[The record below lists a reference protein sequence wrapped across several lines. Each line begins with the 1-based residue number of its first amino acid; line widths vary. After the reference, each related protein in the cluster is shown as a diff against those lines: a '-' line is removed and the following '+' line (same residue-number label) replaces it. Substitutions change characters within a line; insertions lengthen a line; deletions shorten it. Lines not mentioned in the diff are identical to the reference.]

1 MYSSGDWVSI
11 ARTGQTAR
19 VLDSSELW
27 GTREYQLWVPEL
39 REVHRLPEHAITSG
53 GVVSSPRMLTFT
65 SAAAKVA
72 DAVDRRALLA
82 PLESCVTP
90 LPHQVL
96 CLSRAVAREDVR
108 YLLADEVG
116 LGKTIEAGLVLRE
129 LKARGLVRR
138 TLVVAPTGLT
148 DQWHSEMKTHFSEDF
163 RVVVP
168 GEFANA
174 RKFLGLDAGDNLW
187 RVHDQ
192 VIAPLDSIK
201 PLDSRRG
208 WSDEQLE
215 RYNRERF
222 EDVVSAGWDLIVID
236 EAHRVGGSTD
246 QVARHQLGVA
256 LAQASPYLLLLTA
269 TPHQGKT
276 DGFRRVM
283 SLIDPETF
291 QDDESVTRDAVA
303 PYVIRTE
310 KRKAIDAEGR
320 PLFMPRR
327 TQLVPVSWGHAH
339 AQQQALYD
347 SVTEY
352 AREGYNRAIRE
363 KSNAAAFLMILMQR
377 LVTSSTRAIRM
388 TLEKRLDVL
397 ALPEGQLTLFPED
410 VEEWDE
416 LDGQEQLNRAL
427 SARLKGLGS
436 EHSEVEL
443 LLAAAR
449 RCEATSPDAKA
460 MALADHIGRAR
471 LDFDDHRLKV
481 LVFTEFVATQQM
493 LAEYLEQRGYSVAM
507 LNGSMGQDER
517 LAAQKRFARE
527 VDVLISTDAGGE
539 GLNLQFCNVVV
550 NYDLPW
556 NPMKIEQRIGRVDRI
571 GQMREVLA
579 INFELVG
586 TVEMRVREVLEEK
599 LARILEDFGVDKLS
613 DVLDTEGVDLDFDR
627 LYTGA
632 LRDPRSI
639 DREVQELARE
649 LLDRTREAR
658 QGMRILESADVQ
670 ADAAARLLEGQI
682 PIAVRTMTLAHLE
695 ERGVVDVVDF
705 ERVYRLEWPDGSIV
719 ARAVFDNRLSQQ
731 LDDVALVGLDD
742 ARVRGLLNR
751 VVAVADTS
759 RAALIRVSG
768 VSDVTSGIWAL
779 WRIGLQDGDARRER
793 FMPAFLDAAGRFLE
807 PTARLTWETI
817 SREGLNA
824 LVTLGEADV
833 GAERFHRLRE
843 RAEQDGRLIYQE
855 LLREHVEGIERN
867 RRRTDAA
874 FAARERASARIGLQN
889 VREARIRDIA
899 LERAA
904 WQAEQSEV
912 SQPAPILECVA
923 IAVVALATGVA

>member
-1 MYSSGDWVSI
+1 VYLSGEWVSI
-11 ARTGQTAR
+11 AQTGQAAR
-19 VLDSSELW
+19 VLDSWELW
-27 GTREYQLWVPEL
+27 GVREYQVWIPEL
-39 REVHRLPEHAITSG
+39 RKVRRLTEDAITG
-53 GVVSSPRMLTFT
+53 NGVVTSPSMLAFT

-96 CLSRAVAREDVR
+96 CLSRAVARENVR

-148 DQWHSEMKTHFSEDF
+148 DQWQSEMKTHFSEDF
-163 RVVVP
+163 RIVVP

-174 RKFLGLDAGDNLW
+174 RRFLGLDESDNLW

-201 PLDSRRG
+201 PLESRRG

-236 EAHRVGGSTD
+236 EAHRVGGSSE

-283 SLIDPETF
+283 SLIDSETF

-310 KRKAIDAEGR
+310 KRNAIDAEGR

-327 TQLVPVSWGHAH
+327 TQLVPVAWGEAH

-352 AREGYNRAIRE
+352 VREGYNRALRE

-388 TLEKRLDVL
+388 ALEKRLEVL

-410 VEEWDE
+410 VEEWDG
-416 LDGQEQLNRAL
+416 LDGQEQLSRAL
-427 SARLKGLGS
+427 NARLKGLGS
-436 EHSEVEL
+436 EHSEVEVL
-443 LLAAAR
+443 VSAAR

-460 MALADHIGRAR
+460 MALADRIGRAR
-471 LDFDDHRLKV
+471 LEFDDRHLKV

-493 LAEYLEQRGYSVAM
+493 LANYLEQRGYSTVL
-507 LNGSMGQDER
+507 LNGSMGPDER
-517 LAAQKRFARE
+517 LAAQKQFARE
-527 VDVLISTDAGGE
+527 ADVLISTDAGGE

-579 INFELVG
+579 INFELIG

-613 DVLDTEGVDLDFDR
+613 DVLDTEGVELDFDR

-639 DREVQELARE
+639 DREVQEFAQELLERTKEARE
-649 LLDRTREAR
+649 
-658 QGMRILESADVQ
+658 GMRILESADVQ

-682 PIAVRTMTLAHLE
+682 PIAVRTMTLAHLG
-695 ERGVVDVVDF
+695 ERGSVEVGGS
-705 ERVYRLEWPDGSIV
+705 EPIYRLGWPDGSIV
-719 ARAVFDNRLSQQ
+719 ERAVFDNRLSQQ
-731 LDDVALVGLDD
+731 LDDVTLVGLDD
-742 ARVRGLLNR
+742 ARVRGLLDR
-751 VVAVADTS
+751 VVAVADSS
-759 RAALIRVSG
+759 RAALIRVGG
-768 VSDVTSGIWAL
+768 VSDVTSGVWAL
-779 WRIGLQDGDARRER
+779 WRIGLQDGDSIRQR
-793 FMPAFLDAAGRFLE
+793 FMPTFLDGEGRFLE
-807 PTARLTWETI
+807 PTARLTWEAI
-817 SREGLNA
+817 SREGLDA
-824 LVTLGEADV
+824 FEALGEAEI
-833 GAERFHRLRE
+833 GEERFHQLRK

-855 LLREHVEGIERN
+855 LVREHRDGMERD

-889 VREARIRDIA
+889 VRQARIHDITV
-899 LERAA
+899 ERAA
-904 WQAEQSEV
+904 WQAQQPAVFE
-912 SQPAPILECVA
+912 PAPILECVA
-923 IAVVALATGVA
+923 IAVVAPTKGVN

>member
-1 MYSSGDWVSI
+1 MYLSGEWVSI
-11 ARTGQTAR
+11 AQTGQAAR
-19 VLDSSELW
+19 VLDSWELW
-27 GTREYQLWVPEL
+27 GVREYQVWIPEL
-39 REVHRLPEHAITSG
+39 RKVRRLTEDAITG
-53 GVVSSPRMLTFT
+53 NGVVTSPSMLAFT

-96 CLSRAVAREDVR
+96 CLSRAVARENVR

-148 DQWHSEMKTHFSEDF
+148 DQWQSEMKTHFSEDF
-163 RVVVP
+163 RIVVP

-174 RKFLGLDAGDNLW
+174 RRFLGLDESDNLW

-201 PLDSRRG
+201 PLESRRG

-236 EAHRVGGSTD
+236 EAHRVGGSSE

-283 SLIDPETF
+283 SLIDSETF

-310 KRKAIDAEGR
+310 KRNAIDAEGR

-327 TQLVPVSWGHAH
+327 TQLVPVAWGEAH

-352 AREGYNRAIRE
+352 VREGYNRALRE

-388 TLEKRLDVL
+388 ALEKRLEVL

-410 VEEWDE
+410 VEEWDG
-416 LDGQEQLNRAL
+416 LDGQEQLSRAL
-427 SARLKGLGS
+427 NARLKGLGS
-436 EHSEVEL
+436 EHSEVEVL
-443 LLAAAR
+443 VSAAR

-460 MALADHIGRAR
+460 MALADRIGRAR
-471 LDFDDHRLKV
+471 LEFDDRHLKV

-493 LAEYLEQRGYSVAM
+493 LANYLEQRGYSTVL
-507 LNGSMGQDER
+507 LNGSMGPDER
-517 LAAQKRFARE
+517 LAAQKQFARE
-527 VDVLISTDAGGE
+527 ADVLISTDAGGE

-579 INFELVG
+579 INFELIG

-613 DVLDTEGVDLDFDR
+613 DVLDTEGVELDFDR

-639 DREVQELARE
+639 DREVQEFAQELLERTKEARE
-649 LLDRTREAR
+649 
-658 QGMRILESADVQ
+658 GMRILESADVQ

-682 PIAVRTMTLAHLE
+682 PIAVRTMTLAHLG
-695 ERGVVDVVDF
+695 ERGSVEVGGS
-705 ERVYRLEWPDGSIV
+705 EPIYRLGWPDGSIV
-719 ARAVFDNRLSQQ
+719 ERAVFDNRLSQQ
-731 LDDVALVGLDD
+731 LDDVTLVGLDD
-742 ARVRGLLNR
+742 ARVRGLLDR
-751 VVAVADTS
+751 VVAVADSS
-759 RAALIRVSG
+759 RAALIRVGG
-768 VSDVTSGIWAL
+768 VSDVTSGVWAL
-779 WRIGLQDGDARRER
+779 WRIGLQDGDSIRQR
-793 FMPAFLDAAGRFLE
+793 FMPTFLDGEGRFLE
-807 PTARLTWETI
+807 PTARLTWEAI
-817 SREGLNA
+817 SREGLDA
-824 LVTLGEADV
+824 FEALGEAEI
-833 GAERFHRLRE
+833 GEERFHQLRK

-855 LLREHVEGIERN
+855 LVREHRDGMERD

-889 VREARIRDIA
+889 VRQARIHDITV
-899 LERAA
+899 ERAA
-904 WQAEQSEV
+904 WQAQQPAVFE
-912 SQPAPILECVA
+912 PAPILECVA
-923 IAVVALATGVA
+923 IAVVAPTKGVN

>member
-1 MYSSGDWVSI
+1 MYSRGDWVAI
-11 ARTGQTAR
+11 AQTGQVAR
-19 VLDSSELW
+19 VLESSELW
-27 GTREYQLWVPEL
+27 GTREYELWIPEL
-39 REVHRLPEHAITSG
+39 REVRRLPEAAISAAG
-53 GVVSSPRMLTFT
+53 IVGSSSRLVFT

-148 DQWHSEMKTHFSEDF
+148 DQWQSELKTHFSEDF
-163 RVVVP
+163 RIVIP
-168 GEFANA
+168 GEFSNA
-174 RKFLGLDAGDNLW
+174 RRFLGLDETDNLW

-192 VIAPLDSIK
+192 VVAPLDSIK
-201 PLDSRRG
+201 PLESRRG

-222 EDVVSAGWDLIVID
+222 EDVVSAGWDLIIVD
-236 EAHRVGGSTD
+236 EAHRVGGSSE

-283 SLIDPETF
+283 SLLDPETF
-291 QDDESVTRDAVA
+291 QDDESITRDAVA

-310 KRKAIDAEGR
+310 KRKVIDSEGR

-327 TQLVPVSWGHAH
+327 TQLVPVAWGEAH

-377 LVTSSTRAIRM
+377 LVTSSTRAIRT
-388 TLEKRLDVL
+388 TLEKRLGIL
-397 ALPEGQLTLFPED
+397 ELPDGQLTLFPED

-460 MALADHIGRAR
+460 MALADRIGAAR
-471 LDFDDHRLKV
+471 LDFDDRQLKV

-493 LAEYLEQRGYSVAM
+493 LAEYLEQRGYSTTL

-579 INFELVG
+579 VNFELVG

-613 DVLDTEGVDLDFDR
+613 DVLDTEGVELDFDR

-632 LRDPRSI
+632 LRDPKSI
-639 DREVQELARE
+639 DREVRDFAQELLARTKEARE
-649 LLDRTREAR
+649 
-658 QGMRILESADVQ
+658 GMRILESADVQ

-682 PIAVRTMTLAHLE
+682 PVAVRTMTLAHLE
-695 ERGVVDVVDF
+695 ERGSVDAGDT
-705 ERVYRLEWPDGSIV
+705 EDMYRLTWPDGSTV
-719 ARAVFDNRLSQQ
+719 ERAVFDNRMSQKF
-731 LDDVALVGLDD
+731 DDVTLVGLDD
-742 ARVRGLLNR
+742 ERVRGLLNR
-751 VVAVADTS
+751 VVAIADSS
-759 RAALIRVSG
+759 RAALIRVGG
-768 VSDVTSGIWAL
+768 VSEVTSGVWAL
-779 WRIGLQDGDARRER
+779 WRIGMQDGGSTRQR
-793 FMPAFLDAAGRFLE
+793 FMPAFLDGDGKFLE
-807 PTARLTWETI
+807 PTARLAWETI
-817 SREGLNA
+817 SREGLDA
-824 LVTLGEADV
+824 VDKLGD
-833 GAERFHRLRE
+833 AEVSEESFLQLRN

-855 LLREHVEGIERN
+855 LVREHQEGIERD
-867 RRRTDAA
+867 RRRTEAA
-874 FAARERASARIGLQN
+874 FAARERASGRIGLQN

-899 LERAA
+899 AERAA
-904 WQAEQSEV
+904 WQAEQVVASA
-912 SQPAPILECVA
+912 PAPILECVA
-923 IAVVALATGVA
+923 LAVVAPAAGES

>member
-1 MYSSGDWVSI
+1 MYSSGDWVAI
-11 ARTGQTAR
+11 EHTGQAAR
-19 VLDSSELW
+19 VLESSELW
-27 GTREYQLWVPEL
+27 GTREYQLWIPEL
-39 REVHRLPEHAITSG
+39 REVRRLPEHAITRDE
-53 GVVSSPRMLTFT
+53 VVGSPTRLVFT

-148 DQWHSEMKTHFSEDF
+148 DQWQSEMRTHFSEDF
-163 RVVVP
+163 RIVVP

-174 RKFLGLDAGDNLW
+174 RRFMGLDETDNLW

-201 PLDSRRG
+201 PLDARRG

-236 EAHRVGGSTD
+236 EAHRVGGSTE

-283 SLIDPETF
+283 SLIDSESF
-291 QDDESVTRDAVA
+291 RDDESVTRDAVA

-327 TQLVPVSWGHAH
+327 TQLVPVTWGDAH

-352 AREGYNRAIRE
+352 AREGYNRALRE

-377 LVTSSTRAIRM
+377 LVTSSTRAIRV
-388 TLEKRLDVL
+388 TLQKRLEVL
-397 ALPEGQLTLFPED
+397 ALPDGQLTLFPED

-471 LDFDDHRLKV
+471 LDFDDRHLKV

-493 LAEYLEQRGYSVAM
+493 LAEYLEQRGYTIAT

-517 LAAQKRFARE
+517 IAAQKRFARE
-527 VDVLISTDAGGE
+527 ADVLISTDAGGE

-571 GQMREVLA
+571 GQVREVLA

-613 DVLDTEGVDLDFDR
+613 DVLDTEGVELDFDR

-639 DREVQELARE
+639 EREVRELAQELLERTKEARE
-649 LLDRTREAR
+649 
-658 QGMRILESADVQ
+658 GMRILESADVQ

-682 PIAVRTMTLAHLE
+682 PIAVRTMTLSHLT
-695 ERGVVDVVDF
+695 ERGSVDDGDS
-705 ERVYRLEWPDGSIV
+705 EQVYRLGWPDGSIV
-719 ARAVFDNRLSQQ
+719 ERAVFDNRLSQQ
-731 LDDVALVGLDD
+731 FDDVTLVGLDD
-742 ARVRGLLNR
+742 ARVRGLLGR
-751 VVAVADTS
+751 VVAVVDCG

-768 VSDVTSGIWAL
+768 VSDVTSGVWAL
-779 WRIGLQDGDARRER
+779 WRIGLQDGDSVRQR
-793 FMPAFLDAAGRFLE
+793 FMPVFLDEAGRFLE

-817 SREGLNA
+817 SREGPKA
-824 LVTLGEADV
+824 VEALGETEIDE
-833 GAERFHRLRE
+833 ERFHRLRE
-843 RAEQDGRLIYQE
+843 RAERDGRLIYQE
-855 LLREHVEGIERN
+855 LVREHREGIERD
-867 RRRTDAA
+867 RRRTEAA

-889 VREARIRDIA
+889 VREARVRDIA

-904 WQAEQSEV
+904 WQAQQSIKSE
-912 SQPAPILECVA
+912 PAPILECVA
-923 IAVVALATGVA
+923 IAVVAPALGAS